1 MFFLLSYL
9 FFEKK
14 AEYTRTYILNEWI
27 NRRKTWSRRSRVYP
41 LARTQVIISITSFI
55 DIVEY
60 DGVEFGKI
68 TFRKMLFHVNCKNPK
83 YKKERKENKFEHKC
97 FISCPALPIS
107 NSTHTL
113 S

>member
-27 NRRKTWSRRSRVYP
+27 NRRKTWSRRSRIHSSV
-41 LARTQVIISITSFI
+41 REQGIRSITSFI

-68 TFRKMLFHVNCKNPK
+68 TFRKMLFHVNCKTLN
-83 YKKERKENKFEHKC
+83 KKKRGKRTN
-97 FISCPALPIS
+97 L
-107 NSTHTL
+107 STNA

>member
-27 NRRKTWSRRSRVYP
+27 NRRKTWSRRSRIHSSV
-41 LARTQVIISITSFI
+41 REQVIRSITSFI

-68 TFRKMLFHVNCKNPK
+68 GA
-83 YKKERKENKFEHKC
+83 E
-97 FISCPALPIS
+97 ISAEFGGETGAEIS
-107 NSTHTL
+107 DDFSVEFSAEIGATKWL
-113 S
+113 